1 MASNNQAEQLN
12 VAVNPAFILIKSL
25 AGLSAILTD
34 ILLEGPVSLD

>member
-12 VAVNPAFILIKSL
+12 AAVNPTLLPIKTS

-34 ILLEGPVSLD
+34 IFLEGPVSLD